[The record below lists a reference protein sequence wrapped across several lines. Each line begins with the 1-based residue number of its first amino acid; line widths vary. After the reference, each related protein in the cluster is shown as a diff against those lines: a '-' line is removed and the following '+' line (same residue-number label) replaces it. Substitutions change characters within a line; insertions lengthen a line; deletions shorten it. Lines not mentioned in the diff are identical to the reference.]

1 MHLLASSV
9 IDIRLPRRNF
19 VRCCLYKAKLCK
31 GLTENSWRPFERL
44 IKVSLPNYETSTMAV
59 RRKIKEKQLRDIVG
73 GLDRPNGFRTWL
85 WAGDSL
91 SCGNS
96 LSIKCTLSHDSFGR
110 YYYFLSFEF
119 VIWNVTTHRQKSWSL
134 S

>member
-59 RRKIKEKQLRDIVG
+59 RRKIKEKQLRDMVG

-85 WAGDSL
+85 
-91 SCGNS
+91 
-96 LSIKCTLSHDSFGR
+96 
-110 YYYFLSFEF
+110 
-119 VIWNVTTHRQKSWSL
+119 
-134 S
+134 